1 VVKYTIE
8 DDKQKSNFARQAVQ
22 SGLNTTADRTINMNS
37 AVGPPGPFPNASFVK
52 QVTKGLIISTTGL
65 QVLIHPPLAVLL
77 VRKDA
82 CLILGEDI
90 G

>member
-1 VVKYTIE
+1 MVQYRKE
-8 DDKQKSNFARQAVQ
+8 DDKHNSNIARQAVQ
-22 SGLNTTADRTINMNS
+22 SGLNTATDETINMNS
-37 AVGPPGPFPNASFVK
+37 AVVPPGAFPNASFVK
-52 QVTKGLIISTTGL
+52 QVTASLIISTTGL
-65 QVLIHPPLAVLL
+65 QVLIHPPQAVLL